1 MFTQTLQL
9 LSGILVDMVD
19 QSQDQ
24 RVQQAIELF
33 FFAYRSFT
41 AVPDQILQ
49 EKGLGRVHHRI
60 LYFVGRNPKL
70 NINELLQI
78 LGVSKQA
85 LNAPLRKLTEL
96 GLIEVETASH
106 DRRVKQLSLSK
117 AGAKLETQLTQSQTQ
132 HLARAFR
139 RCGDKALDGWIKIM
153 QSLPTA

>member
-9 LSGILVDMVD
+9 LSGIPIDMVD

-132 HLARAFR
+132 HLARAFS

>member
-1 MFTQTLQL
+1 MAF
-9 LSGILVDMVD
+9 
-19 QSQDQ
+19 
-24 RVQQAIELF
+24 
-33 FFAYRSFT
+33 
-41 AVPDQILQ
+41 
-49 EKGLGRVHHRI
+49 
-60 LYFVGRNPKL
+60 
-70 NINELLQI
+70 NINDIRAQLTFGGARPSLFQVI
-78 LGVSKQA
+78 ISNPINPVA
-85 LNAPLRKLTEL
+85 DFKLPFLCKTAQLPSSEL

>member
-1 MFTQTLQL
+1 
-9 LSGILVDMVD
+9 MVD
-19 QSQDQ
+19 HSQDP
-24 RVQQAIELF
+24 RLQQAIELF

-60 LYFVGRNPKL
+60 LYFVGRNPRL

-106 DRRVKQLSLSK
+106 DRRVKQLRLSK
-117 AGAKLETQLTQSQTQ
+117 SGARLEAQLTQSQMQ
-132 HLARAFR
+132 HLARAFN
-139 RCGDKALDGWIKIM
+139 RCGDKALDGWVKIM